1 MSLKNVHMHKKRGG
15 RNMRDGTVLLKNTA
29 VLAGGE
35 ILMRAVSLGFSSF
48 LARKAGAENVGIYG
62 LIMSVYL
69 VFATV
74 SLSGIRFAATRLCA
88 QQIGFGNL
96 YPRRLMRRAFFYALF
111 FGALSCAAMFFSA
124 PFAARKA
131 IGAAAMRLP
140 LEVLSAT
147 LPCLP
152 LRAAAEGY
160 FAAKEKNVRVCA
172 VQLLN
177 QCVSIA
183 VTVWLLPGNSTAE
196 HICTCIS
203 CGAAAGD
210 FVSMLIVLFCYFS
223 DVRGK
228 KDEGIK
234 NGGIAKTAFPL
245 AVSSYMR
252 IGLSSAGHILIPF
265 GLKKSGAS
273 AAQSFAVYGIIHQMA
288 FPVITFPAAALAAL
302 GDILIPKL
310 TGAQVCGKK
319 LGISYMA
326 SRSLRLTLVFGC
338 FISGFMF
345 FFADGI
351 SMAVYKSSEAARY
364 IRMFAP
370 LVTVMYLDD
379 VTDICL
385 KGLGQQLHSM
395 LFNILEA
402 ILNLVLL
409 TQLLPRYA
417 IDGYI
422 FTIYIKVAFN
432 FALSIGRL
440 SHITPLGISPRFAAV
455 TFAIAALSGAAARIT
470 GGNAAA
476 MLYAAYYFMAVY
488 IADGVS
494 GGDVRWIISLIFKK
508 NPEQLLTKV

>member
-1 MSLKNVHMHKKRGG
+1 MSLKTVHMHKKRGEQ
-15 RNMRDGTVLLKNTA
+15 NMRDGAVLLKNTA
-29 VLAGGE
+29 VLAAGE
-35 ILMRAVSLGFSSF
+35 IVMRAVSLGFSSF
-48 LARKAGAENVGIYG
+48 LARKAGAENMGIYG

-69 VFATV
+69 VFATF
-74 SLSGIRFAATRLCA
+74 SLSGIRFAVTRLCS
-88 QQIGFGNL
+88 QQIGVGNL
-96 YPRRLMRRAFFYALF
+96 YPRRLMRRAFCYAVF
-111 FGALSCAAMFFSA
+111 FGVLSCAVMLFSA
-124 PFAARKA
+124 PYAARKA
-131 IGAAAMRLP
+131 VGIPEMSVP
-140 LEVLSAT
+140 LAVLSAT

-177 QCVSIA
+177 QVVSIA
-183 VTVWLLPGNSTAE
+183 VTVWLLPGNNTAA
-196 HICTCIS
+196 HICSCIS

-210 FVSMLIVLFCYFS
+210 FVSMMTVLICYGC

-228 KDEGIK
+228 ADRGIRS
-234 NGGIAKTAFPL
+234 GGIAKTAFPL

-326 SRSLRLTLVFGC
+326 SRSLRLALVFGC

-351 SMAVYKSSEAARY
+351 SAAVYKDAAAARY
-364 IRMFAP
+364 IRLFAP
-370 LVTVMYLDD
+370 LIPVMYLDD

-395 LFNILEA
+395 LFNIMEA
-402 ILNLVLL
+402 ILNIALL
-409 TQLLPRYA
+409 AVLLPRYA
-417 IDGYI
+417 IAGYI
-422 FTIYIKVAFN
+422 FTVYIKEIFN

-440 SHITPLGISPRFAAV
+440 SRVTPLGV
-455 TFAIAALSGAAARIT
+455 TPLPVIVIAAIAALSGAAAQIT
-470 GGNAAA
+470 GGNIAAA
-476 MLYAAYYFMAVY
+476 LYAAYYFMAVY

-508 NPEQLLTKV
+508 NPEQLLTKA